1 MIGIYNSRKDLKK
14 PFRITIEHY
23 DQKISVEVDHSDV
36 SLPEVAELLEQ
47 ALKGAGFSEEMVMEM
62 INQEF

>member
-1 MIGIYNSRKDLKK
+1 MKQ

-23 DQKISVEVDHSDV
+23 NQKVSVEVDHSDV
-36 SLPEVAELLEQ
+36 SLSEVADLLEQ
-47 ALKGAGFSEEMVMEM
+47 VLKGAGFLEESVTKM

>member
-1 MIGIYNSRKDLKK
+1 MSDIKK

-23 DQKISVEVDHSDV
+23 NQKVSVEVDHSDV
-36 SLPEVAELLEQ
+36 SVSEVADLLEQ
-47 ALKGAGFSEEMVMEM
+47 ALKGAGFAEELVMKM

>member
-1 MIGIYNSRKDLKK
+1 MRDLKK
-14 PFRITIEHY
+14 PFRITIEQY

-47 ALKGAGFSEEMVMEM
+47 VLKGAGFSEEGVMEM

>member
-1 MIGIYNSRKDLKK
+1 MKDIET

-36 SLPEVAELLEQ
+36 SLSEVVDLIVQ
-47 ALKGAGFSEEMVMEM
+47 ALKGAGFSEDHVKEM

>member
-1 MIGIYNSRKDLKK
+1 MEREMKDIEK

-36 SLPEVAELLEQ
+36 SLSEVAYLIEQ
-47 ALKGAGFSEEMVMEM
+47 ALKGAGFSEDHVKEMV
-62 INQEF
+62 NQKF

>member
-1 MIGIYNSRKDLKK
+1 MSDFKKK

-36 SLPEVAELLEQ
+36 SLTEVADLIEQ
-47 ALKGAGFSEEMVMEM
+47 ALKGAGFSENNVKEM

>member
-1 MIGIYNSRKDLKK
+1 MKDLKK
-14 PFRITIEHY
+14 PFRITIEQY

-36 SLPEVAELLEQ
+36 NLSEVAELLEQ
-47 ALKGAGFSEEMVMEM
+47 VLKGAGFSEEGVMEM

>member
-1 MIGIYNSRKDLKK
+1 MEREMKDIEK

-47 ALKGAGFSEEMVMEM
+47 VLKGAGFSEEGVMEM

>member
-1 MIGIYNSRKDLKK
+1 MKDLKK

-47 ALKGAGFSEEMVMEM
+47 VLKGAGFSEEGVMEM